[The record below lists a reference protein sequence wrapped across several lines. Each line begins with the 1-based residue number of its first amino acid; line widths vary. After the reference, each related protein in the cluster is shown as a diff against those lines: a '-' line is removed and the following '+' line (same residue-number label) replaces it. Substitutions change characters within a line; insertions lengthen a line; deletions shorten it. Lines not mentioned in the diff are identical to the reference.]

1 MAILTVQ
8 IPDTEILTLSSIVEQ
23 ISGTIIK
30 VTSEEE
36 IHASDCIVHKDD
48 IYIKNKLDNS
58 FTHRTLWND

>member
-30 VTSEEE
+30 VTSEDD
-36 IHASDCIVHKDD
+36 IHASDCLVHKDD
-48 IYIKNKLDNS
+48 IYIKNKLDGS
-58 FTHRTLWND
+58 FTHRHLWND

>member
-30 VTSEEE
+30 VTSEED

-58 FTHRTLWND
+58 FTHRPLWND

>member
-30 VTSEEE
+30 VTSEDD

-48 IYIKNKLDNS
+48 IYIKTKLDGN
-58 FTHRTLWND
+58 FTHRHLWND